1 MGYDSLVP
9 DTEALTK
16 VKLGQV
22 DRTKKQLQATMRTIG
37 NLDERLTTLE
47 SMVQAALFKQ
57 QDDIKAL
64 VVEVNKLKGE
74 LEAKE
79 AAKKFD
85 MDAMPAEYG
94 GAPPV
99 G

>member
-1 MGYDSLVP
+1 
-9 DTEALTK
+9 
-16 VKLGQV
+16 
-22 DRTKKQLQATMRTIG
+22 MRTIG

-79 AAKKFD
+79 ASKKFD
-85 MDAMPAEYG
+85 MDSMPAEYG
-94 GAPPV
+94 GAGAPPV